1 MNSQRMW
8 AADLP
13 SGVTENDSLGD
24 RQCIVQVAESVE
36 FPFFFLHRD
45 EELFDSLE
53 RQLVTLDED
62 TNRVSHEFGRH
73 LQNVVRERGA

>member
-8 AADLP
+8 ATDLP
-13 SGVTENDSLGD
+13 SGVTEDDGLCD

-36 FPFFFLHRD
+36 LPFLFLHRD
-45 EELFDSLE
+45 EELLDSLE
-53 RQLVTLDED
+53 RQLVTFNED